1 MNLCHTV
8 KRPMPA
14 QLEGQATA
22 FVVLTIIGMSKYA
35 LFLPLLLSAA
45 CGGSTPPA
53 ESAKPTESETEPKE
67 EKASTDAKS
76 RDNDEDPV
84 KADDKKPDTKSSDTK
99 ATDAPKLTRSA
110 QDIIT
115 APDVVFMFSFN
126 DSDVKQAAETKCTAA
141 SGNDPKKMNTCLAK
155 ARKVID
161 VDGYRFKEKDGKWWW
176 LTLRTQGKV
185 IHTLHKFEIDF
196 GPEKDGS
203 ITIKPKGKD
212 LGSAPGRT
220 PASVVIS
227 VPNEYQISLNDPKLG
242 KLVYE
247 AKIGI
252 ASE

>member
-1 MNLCHTV
+1 
-8 KRPMPA
+8 
-14 QLEGQATA
+14 
-22 FVVLTIIGMSKYA
+22 MSKYA
-35 LFLPLLLSAA
+35 LFLPLLLSTA

-53 ESAKPTESETEPKE
+53 ENAKPTESEAEAPK
-67 EKASTDAKS
+67 EKASSKAKTDDAGESQDK
-76 RDNDEDPV
+76 P
-84 KADDKKPDTKSSDTK
+84 DDKKSDAKGSDAK
-99 ATDAPKLTRSA
+99 ATDGPKPSRSA

-155 ARKVID
+155 ARKVVD

-203 ITIKPKGKD
+203 V
-212 LGSAPGRT
+212 RC
-220 PASVVIS
+220 V
-227 VPNEYQISLNDPKLG
+227 
-242 KLVYE
+242 
-247 AKIGI
+247 
-252 ASE
+252 